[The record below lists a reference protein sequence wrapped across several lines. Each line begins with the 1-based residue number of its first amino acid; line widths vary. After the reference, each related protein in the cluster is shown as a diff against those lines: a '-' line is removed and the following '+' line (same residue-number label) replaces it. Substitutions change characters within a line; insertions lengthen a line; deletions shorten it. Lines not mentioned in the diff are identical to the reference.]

1 MFQAPTPSLGW
12 LVDPSDC
19 WISQHL
25 HCVVTDIKDPTR
37 VVAMV
42 EHVVSFLPLHIGEI
56 FRIKI
61 IQFESVH
68 LRTIKDW
75 HSWLF
80 LTSYETLIMTL
91 RVSDWQ
97 SRSDLD
103 SIRNSCDIFFYS
115 LTLFWWPGGKPTP
128 RLALNVR
135 QRFESSSLLIR
146 FPSLICHND

>member
-61 IQFESVH
+61 IQFEMYPTSKCLFEDH
-68 LRTIKDW
+68 KGLTQLTI
-75 HSWLF
+75 
-80 LTSYETLIMTL
+80 
-91 RVSDWQ
+91 SDK
-97 SRSDLD
+97 L
-103 SIRNSCDIFFYS
+103 
-115 LTLFWWPGGKPTP
+115 
-128 RLALNVR
+128 
-135 QRFESSSLLIR
+135 
-146 FPSLICHND
+146 